1 MPVCYSGNPLGA
13 LPAVPQLLN
22 LNEQGLG
29 LHGYDPVSY
38 WEGQPTPGDENITS
52 SYEGA
57 IYHFAN
63 REHKTAFDSNP
74 QRFTP
79 EYGGFCAVA
88 VSEGKTF
95 PIDPLN
101 YCISD
106 ERLYLFYNGKLGN
119 TKPQWEQDPQARKAS
134 ADEHWNANDLLIV
147 YPSAAY

>member
-1 MPVCYSGNPLGA
+1 MAVCCSCDAFGVVS
-13 LPAVPQLLN
+13 AVAQLLN

-29 LHGYDPVSY
+29 LQGYDPVSY
-38 WEGQPTPGDENITS
+38 REGQPTPGDGSITS

-57 IYHFAN
+57 IYQFATA
-63 REHKTAFDSNP
+63 EHKAAFDSNP
-74 QRFTP
+74 QQYIP

-101 YCISD
+101 YCILD
-106 ERLYLFYNGKLGN
+106 EKLYLFYSGKLGN
-119 TKPQWEQDPQARKAS
+119 TKPQWDQDPQARQAS
-134 ADEHWNANDLLIV
+134 ADDHWKANELLIV